1 METSKGSVF
10 GKRLK
15 RDKMGVREFAFE
27 NVRESVYVCE
37 GERAKTER
45 ERERDI
51 LMKAS
56 YLNTFRHLNVISDD
70 LPKFLH

>member
-27 NVRESVYVCE
+27 NVRESVCMCV
-37 GERAKTER
+37 R
-45 ERERDI
+45 EREQR
-51 LMKAS
+51 LREKERKS
-56 YLNTFRHLNVISDD
+56 EREGGS
-70 LPKFLH
+70 

>member
-1 METSKGSVF
+1 
-10 GKRLK
+10 
-15 RDKMGVREFAFE
+15 MGVREFAFE

-45 ERERDI
+45 EREKERERGGI

-56 YLNTFRHLNVISDD
+56 YLNSFRHLKVISDD
-70 LPKFLH
+70 LPKFLQN